1 MEPLTARLPNS
12 PQPETQRFNFDDSIS
27 LASNASIL
35 WAKRLAKQL
44 KKEKEMAE
52 LERQEEEM
60 LEKATKVAKVTETAA
75 VSEKSS
81 SLSRNSSEK
90 GLTKEEIKLKK
101 YEA

>member
-1 MEPLTARLPNS
+1 
-12 PQPETQRFNFDDSIS
+12 
-27 LASNASIL
+27 
-35 WAKRLAKQL
+35 
-44 KKEKEMAE
+44 
-52 LERQEEEM
+52 M